1 MTQRDRLTIAGLII
15 PLALVLDQ
23 WSKYLIL
30 QQDRLNAL
38 GCLDGSQYCGQ
49 IEVSPLFNISMVWNR
64 GMSFGQLQ
72 SEGIMR
78 WVLVIVAIAIG
89 TGFFIWLLRS
99 TGRGLAIALAFVV
112 AGAIGNVIDR
122 IRFGAVVDFI
132 DVSPSIPFFPWVFNV
147 ADSCITV
154 GAILLI
160 LDQFIFSRE

>member
-1 MTQRDRLTIAGLII
+1 MTQRERLTIAGLII
-15 PLALVLDQ
+15 PFALILDQ

-30 QQDRLNAL
+30 KQDSLNAL
-38 GCLDGSQYCGQ
+38 GCLNGTEYCGR
-49 IEVSPLFNISMVWNR
+49 IEASPLFNISMVWNR

-78 WVLVIVAIAIG
+78 WVLVIVALAIG
-89 TGFFIWLLRS
+89 TGFLVWLFRA
-99 TGRGLAIALAFVV
+99 TGRSLVIALSFVV

-132 DVSPSIPFFPWVFNV
+132 DVTPAIPIFPWVFNV

-154 GAILLI
+154 GAILLLI
-160 LDQFIFSRE
+160 DQFIFSRE